1 MFSIFNQYKNVLAIL
16 SQKADGSMKLAARDK
31 KILANKKRF
40 FKKLGIT
47 DDLVVSAG
55 LVHGHKIK
63 IVFAKDRGKTIA
75 KTDGLITADKNIFL
89 ALTVAD
95 CLPIFLYDFKKEI
108 IGLIHA
114 GWRSLAKGIISSAI
128 EKFISDFGSR
138 PQNILA
144 GIGPG
149 IGSCHFEIKEDVL
162 NKFKEFLPAA
172 LIERKNKTYLDLKK
186 IAVSQLLE
194 SNLLREHIEIS
205 PECTYC
211 LNKRYF
217 SFRRDKSDPLETM
230 LAVAAMK

>member
-1 MFSIFNQYKNVLAIL
+1 MFSIFNKYKNVLAVL

-31 KILANKKRF
+31 KILENRKRF

-47 DDLVVSAG
+47 DDWVVSAG
-55 LVHGHKIK
+55 LVHGHKVKTVSIK
-63 IVFAKDRGKTIA
+63 NRENVMAQ
-75 KTDGLITADKNIFL
+75 TDGLITADKNTFL

-108 IGLIHA
+108 IGLIHG
-114 GWRSLAKGIISSAI
+114 GWRSLAKGIIPLAI
-128 EKFISDFGSR
+128 EKFINDFGSQ

-149 IGSCHFEIKEDVL
+149 ISSCHFEVRKDVL
-162 NKFKEFLPAA
+162 SKFGKFLPAA
-172 LIERKNKTYLDLKK
+172 LIEKNHKTFLDLKK
-186 IAVSQLLE
+186 IVVVQLLNCGLKKE
-194 SNLLREHIEIS
+194 YIEVS

-217 SFRRDKSDPLETM
+217 SFRRDQSDPLKTM
-230 LAVAAMK
+230 LAVAGMK